1 MKEKWNLP
9 LAIVLMVV
17 LALTRWPGLMPPNF
31 SAVYGLVFCAGI
43 YFPGAMAW
51 WLPLATLVIS
61 DIAINAYYH
70 FALRIDSFQSYQFV
84 NYGVYAA
91 IIWFGRLFSPRFS
104 WFKIV
109 GGGVL
114 SAILFYLVT
123 NTAAWFFNPF
133 GNPEYTKDL
142 TGWLLALTLG
152 TAGWPETW
160 ELFRN
165 TLMSGGL
172 FTGLFAG
179 AMKLSE
185 AAEDDEQ
192 ENEEDEAAPDSE
204 EAAPEESRA

>member
-1 MKEKWNLP
+1 VKEKWNMP
-9 LAIVLMVV
+9 LAIVLMIV
-17 LALTRWPGLMPPNF
+17 LTLTRWPGLMPPNF

-43 YFPGAMAW
+43 YFPGLMAW

-61 DIAINAYYH
+61 DLAINAYYYSMG
-70 FALRIDSFQSYQFV
+70 IDSFQIYQFV
-84 NYGVYAA
+84 NYGVYAV
-91 IIWFGRLFSPRFS
+91 IIGLGRLFNPRSS
-104 WFKIV
+104 WLKMV
-109 GGGVL
+109 GGGAL
-114 SAILFYLVT
+114 GAILFYLVT

-133 GNPEYTKDL
+133 SNPEYTKDL
-142 TGWLLALTLG
+142 PGWILALTRG

-185 AAEDDEQ
+185 AS
-192 ENEEDEAAPDSE
+192 ENSEEEIEEEEAAPDSE